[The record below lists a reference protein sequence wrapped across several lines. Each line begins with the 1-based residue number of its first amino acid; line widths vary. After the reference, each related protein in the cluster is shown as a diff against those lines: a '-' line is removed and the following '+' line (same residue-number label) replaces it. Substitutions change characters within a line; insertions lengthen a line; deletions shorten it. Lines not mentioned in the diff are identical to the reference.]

1 MRCGRVAEVVPVLE
15 IRPSPGYEPAATA
28 VIDACPC
35 AAELTDADFFDGPGQ
50 WERIELEFREGGLQA
65 SRAASG
71 PDRVKTAVNKLMS
84 LEAVPPGGGIADG
97 VRFLSDGE
105 RVRRRKRGFGRRSTS
120 SRRRTTTR
128 PSPRRFS
135 TA

>member
-1 MRCGRVAEVVPVLE
+1 MAEVVPVLE

-35 AAELTDADFFDGPGQ
+35 AAELTDADF